1 MRNLMK
7 TIAVLLFVA
16 AAATVNAQTP
26 KFGHIDLQALIQ
38 VMPERTTAEEDY
50 SSFQGELEEILGGMQ
65 NDLQVKMDEF
75 QKLGEEASQIKKDA
89 KIAEIQDMQQ
99 RIQNYTQ
106 TAQGQ
111 MQQKNAELFKP
122 IVDKAQNA
130 IGEVAKEKGLIYVFE
145 SNNLLYK
152 SNESIDLLP
161 LVKVKLGIE

>member
-1 MRNLMK
+1 MK

-89 KIAEIQDMQQ
+89 KIAEIAAASILAKVTRDREMIDYEALYPGYGFS
-99 RIQNYTQ
+99 RHKGYP
-106 TAQGQ
+106 TAAH
-111 MQQKNAELFKP
+111 MNALRELGK
-122 IVDKAQNA
+122 
-130 IGEVAKEKGLIYVFE
+130 
-145 SNNLLYK
+145 
-152 SNESIDLLP
+152 
-161 LVKVKLGIE
+161 